1 MGGTRMADHQGPSS
15 QTEGIRPDDCAVRR
29 IRELESAHGI
39 EADDPDPIRDQCIFP
54 ALGRQHSPV
63 RMRYHSGTESAEDRR
78 SEMMVWMVMRKH
90 NPFHRLKRYRADGA
104 EEVLPL
110 ARTRQRIDDDDAR
123 VGDDKARVG
132 SSLGASPRIA
142 DGSVYA
148 GGKRPDGKR
157 PVPWSR
163 DPPERRHT
171 ENDTPTSLQGSH
183 QYEPAGRNHSAV
195 RPESVRRLRN

>member
-15 QTEGIRPDDCAVRR
+15 QIEGIRSGDCAVRR

-39 EADDPDPIRDQCIFP
+39 EANDPDPIRNQCVFP
-54 ALGRQHSPV
+54 ALGRQHSAF
-63 RMRYHSGTESAEDRR
+63 RMRDDAGAEPAEDRR

-90 NPFHRLKRYRADGA
+90 NPFHRLMRYRADGA
-104 EEVLPL
+104 EELLPL

-123 VGDDKARVG
+123 VGDDKAGVG
-132 SSLGASPRIA
+132 SSLGASPGIA

-148 GGKRPDGKR
+148 GCKRPNGKRPGL
-157 PVPWSR
+157 WSR
-163 DPPERRHT
+163 DPSERRRT

-183 QYEPAGRNHSAV
+183 Q
-195 RPESVRRLRN
+195 